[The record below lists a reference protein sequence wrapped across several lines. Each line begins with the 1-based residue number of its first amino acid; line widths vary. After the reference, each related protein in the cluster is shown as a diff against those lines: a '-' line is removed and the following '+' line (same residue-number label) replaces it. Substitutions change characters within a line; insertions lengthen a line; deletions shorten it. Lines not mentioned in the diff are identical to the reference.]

1 MRADYI
7 RLRRLMLMN
16 ERIKKNSLR
25 VIRNDFIEVKRDLKY
40 IIENRKLRKKSLWKQ
55 FIFWS
60 WYLSRR
66 GFWQMLKY
74 FCYAEK
80 SFIKMC
86 INDYW
91 NYKNILMQHDEVEE
105 ILHFLEERMK
115 DEMEQTI

>member
-1 MRADYI
+1 MRAHYI
-7 RLRRLMLMN
+7 QLRRLMLLQ
-16 ERIKKNSLR
+16 ERIRKNYL
-25 VIRNDFIEVKRDLKY
+25 VDINHEFIKIKRDLKY
-40 IIENRKLRKKSLWKQ
+40 IIKSRKLRKKSLWKQ

-105 ILHFLEERMK
+105 MLHFLEERMK